1 MESKNVIV
9 ERVFKTSP
17 SKLWQALTEK
27 EFMKQWYFDLAE
39 FKAEIGFAFEFTGG
53 HEDGIQYKHLCVI
66 TEVVPEKKLIYSW
79 RYDGYE
85 GISHVCFELFEENE
99 YTRLKLTHSGIDSFP
114 ASNPDLAIH
123 NFEAGWDAIIHTSL
137 KSYLEN

>member
-1 MESKNVIV
+1 MESKNVNV
-9 ERVFKTSP
+9 ERVFKASS
-17 SKLWQALTEK
+17 SKLWRALTEK
-27 EFMKQWYFDLAE
+27 ELMKQWYFDLAE

-53 HEDGIQYKHLCVI
+53 HEDGTQYKHLCVI
-66 TEVVPEKKLIYSW
+66 TEVVPEKKLVYSW
-79 RYDGYE
+79 RYDGYQ

-99 YTRLKLTHSGIDSFP
+99 YTRLKLTHSGIDSFL

-123 NFEAGWDAIIHTSL
+123 NFEAGWDAIINTSL